1 VYDLFERKFVML
13 NLEQTQTRDR
23 ILQAAKKE
31 FAERGYDGARMSS
44 IARRAGVN
52 QALIHYYF
60 ENKEQLYVRV
70 LHLILGVDKEP
81 EFTNEAVFESL
92 TPSQR
97 LYAIIYF
104 LVYTHLAEHDRD
116 FNRIIAIELA
126 RGHRHIRGIVAR
138 YFIPRMERVERT
150 IMDGIRSGDFECENP
165 LLFVLGLVSFTLNYG
180 DRDNWEGTLWF
191 DRIYSEGYRERA
203 LAFLL
208 NHSFKSL
215 LPAGGT
221 LAIPSLPEREM
232 ALLKEIIE
240 KTNIQR
246 RGDISV

>member
-1 VYDLFERKFVML
+1 ML
-13 NLEQTQTRDR
+13 NSEQIQTRDR

-44 IARRAGVN
+44 IARRANVN

-70 LHLILGVDKEP
+70 LHLILGVDREP
-81 EFTNEAVFESL
+81 EFENEAEFESL

-116 FNRIIAIELA
+116 FKRIIAMEIAQGHYHLKDIIVGYFFPKIE
-126 RGHRHIRGIVAR
+126 RI
-138 YFIPRMERVERT
+138 EQT
-150 IMDGIRSGDFECENP
+150 ILDGIRTGEFECENP
-165 LLFVLGLVSFTLNYG
+165 LFFVYGLIVFVLHYG
-180 DRDNWEGTLWF
+180 EREDWEGTPWL
-191 DRIYSEGYRERA
+191 DRFYGIGYRER
-203 LAFLL
+203 LFEFLL
-208 NHSFKSL
+208 NLAFKAL
-215 LPAGGT
+215 LPAGKT
-221 LAIPSLPEREM
+221 LAVPSLPEREITM
-232 ALLKEIIE
+232 LKDFIE

-246 RGDISV
+246 RGEIRA

>member
-1 VYDLFERKFVML
+1 ML
-13 NLEQTQTRDR
+13 NSEQIQARDR

-44 IARRAGVN
+44 IARRAEVN

-70 LHLILGVDKEP
+70 LHLILGVDREP
-81 EFTNEAVFESL
+81 EFREEAAFEAL

-104 LVYTHLAEHDRD
+104 LVYTHLAEYDRD

-126 RGHRHIRGIVAR
+126 QGHRHIREIVAR
-138 YFIPRMERVERT
+138 YFIPRMERIEST
-150 IMDGIRSGDFECENP
+150 INEGIRSGEFECENP
-165 LLFVLGLVSFTLNYG
+165 MLFVLSLISFVINYG
-180 DRDNWEGTLWF
+180 DRDNWEETPWF
-191 DRIYSEGYRERA
+191 DRIFSEGYRERA
-203 LAFLL
+203 LSFLL
-208 NHSFKSL
+208 NHAFKAL
-215 LPAGGT
+215 LPAGKT

-232 ALLKEIIE
+232 AMLKEAIE

-246 RGDISV
+246 RGEIRA

>member
-1 VYDLFERKFVML
+1 ML
-13 NLEQTQTRDR
+13 NSEQIQTRDR

-70 LHLILGVDKEP
+70 LYLILGVDKEP
-81 EFTNEAVFESL
+81 EFTNEAIFESL
-92 TPSQR
+92 SPSQR

-104 LVYTHLAEHDRD
+104 LVYTHLAEYDRD

-126 RGHRHIRGIVAR
+126 RGHRHIREIVAR
-138 YFIPRMERVERT
+138 YFIPRMERIERT
-150 IMDGIRSGDFECENP
+150 ILDGIRSGEFECENP
-165 LLFVLGLVSFTLNYG
+165 MLFVLGLISFVLNYG
-180 DRDNWEGTLWF
+180 DRDNWEETPWF
-191 DRIYSEGYRERA
+191 DRIFSEGYRERA
-203 LAFLL
+203 LSFLL

-215 LPAGGT
+215 LPAGKT
-221 LAIPSLPEREM
+221 LSIPSLPEREM
-232 ALLKEIIE
+232 AMLRETIE
-240 KTNIQR
+240 KTNTQR
-246 RGDISV
+246 RGEFRAE